1 MGCLGSGGVVLPWF
15 RGVGMFESVVLEAR
29 KEGWSVSGLVKSA
42 HLAQECGGL
51 VVVVLSDS
59 VGGCIPILL

>member
-1 MGCLGSGGVVLPWF
+1 
-15 RGVGMFESVVLEAR
+15 MFESVVLEAR